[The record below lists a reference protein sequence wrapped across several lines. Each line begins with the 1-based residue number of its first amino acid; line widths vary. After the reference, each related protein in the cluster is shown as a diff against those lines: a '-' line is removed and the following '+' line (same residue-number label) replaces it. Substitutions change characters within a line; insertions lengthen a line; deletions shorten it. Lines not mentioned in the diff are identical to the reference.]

1 MVTMVT
7 DMAVNH
13 QIKIALLGLTFFG
26 SSQVFAGDLQIQPR
40 ASANMVVSDNVELT
54 ESDEDLSLVA
64 LLSPGIH
71 VQYLASGAE
80 LDLDYAITQSFYS
93 HDFDLND
100 TYNDLILES
109 SLDLWD
115 TDFKLLTNA
124 SITNI
129 SRDNAENAQS
139 DLVSGDTVQYFNS
152 SMGLLYNTKSS
163 AFSIDSKVMFTY
175 SDSED
180 SIGEREGFNASFNSE
195 NGNSARLVFWDV
207 NARYSE
213 YDNNSR
219 TGSYYTTE
227 GIAGWITN
235 YKINPFIRYYDEGTS
250 GNLNDS
256 KIRGTQ
262 SIGAGVRWQVSN
274 HTQLDVA
281 YNFVDKGSEPDGGVT
296 EEAEDY
302 VSASLEWQPSKRTQ
316 LHASYYKRFF
326 GDAYKLSYNH
336 RTKRLTTRVSYN
348 EEISVF
354 DRQDS
359 LQGREREIWCLKDAP
374 IGPGT
379 CIISPGPDFDLTDYF
394 LVATIGDDDLQQSQ
408 SFTLVKT
415 LSLTTQLALKRTTY
429 GFQISK
435 TKREDLNFRDNDDYD
450 RASFNIDRFI
460 NRTLVGSVG
469 FSFSN
474 NTFDNNDTLGYVQN
488 DYYRIYL
495 ANLQKSIGHSIIVT
509 STFQH
514 LNRSSNREGFT
525 YSENRLSIQLV
536 KEF

>member
-13 QIKIALLGLTFFG
+13 QIKLAIFGLSIL
-26 SSQVFAGDLQIQPR
+26 SSTQVFAGDLQIQPR
-40 ASANMVVSDNVELT
+40 ASASTVVSDNVELT
-54 ESDEDLSLVA
+54 ERDEDVSLIA

-80 LDLDYAITQSFYS
+80 LDLDYEITQSFYS

-124 SITNI
+124 SITNV
-129 SRDNAENAQS
+129 SRDNAENAKA
-139 DLVSGDTVQYFNS
+139 DLVSGDTVEYFNS
-152 SMGLLYNTKSS
+152 SLGLLYNTKSS
-163 AFSIDSKVMFTY
+163 AFSIDSKAMLTY
-175 SDSED
+175 SNSED
-180 SIGEREGFNASFNSE
+180 SIGEREGFNISFNSE
-195 NGNSARLVFWDV
+195 SGNSARTVFWDV
-207 NARYSE
+207 NSRYSE

-227 GIAGWITN
+227 AISGWISG
-235 YKINPFIRYYDEGTS
+235 YKINPFVRYYDEGTS

-256 KIRGTQ
+256 KIQGTQ

-274 HTQLDVA
+274 HLQADIA
-281 YNFVDKGSEPDGGVT
+281 YNLVDEDSEPDGDVT
-296 EEAEDY
+296 EEAKDY
-302 VSASLEWQPSKRTQ
+302 VSATLDWQPSKRTH
-316 LHASYYKRFF
+316 LEASYYKRFF
-326 GDAYKLSYNH
+326 GDAYTLSYTH

-348 EEISVF
+348 EEISIF
-354 DRQDS
+354 DREDS
-359 LQGREREIWCLKDAP
+359 LQGRERQIWCLKDSP

-379 CIISPGPDFDLTDYF
+379 CVISPGPDFDYSDYF

-415 LSLTTQLALKRTTY
+415 LALSTQLDLKRTSY
-429 GFQISK
+429 RLQLSN
-435 TKREDLNFRDNDDYD
+435 TKREDLNISDSDEYD
-450 RASFNIDRFI
+450 KASFSIERFI
-460 NRTLVGSVG
+460 NRTLVASVG
-469 FSFSN
+469 YSFSKN
-474 NTFDNNDTLGYVQN
+474 IFDNNSSLGYTQE
-488 DYYRIYL
+488 DYYRIYG
-495 ANLQKSIGHSIIVT
+495 ADLQKSIGHSIVVT
-509 STFQH
+509 STFQY
-514 LNRSSNREGFT
+514 LNRSSNRDGFS
-525 YSENRLSIQLV
+525 YSENRLSVQLV